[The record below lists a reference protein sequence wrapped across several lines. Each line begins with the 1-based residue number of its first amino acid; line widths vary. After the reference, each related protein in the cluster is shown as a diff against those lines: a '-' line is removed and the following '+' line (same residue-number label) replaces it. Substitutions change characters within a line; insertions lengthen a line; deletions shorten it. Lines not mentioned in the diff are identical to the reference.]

1 MPGDTFKDLLDQY
14 GDDLKDKLKIFTR
27 TPPPNIYFYPTGATT
42 TT

>member
-14 GDDLKDKLKIFTR
+14 GDDLKDKLKIFTGN
-27 TPPPNIYFYPTGATT
+27 PPPNIFFYPTGATT